1 MKTMYRYWG
10 GAVLALGVSAAA
22 AQDVV
27 LMQVAGIQVTDRDVM
42 AELQRVPPEAR
53 AGVVAKPGTMQII
66 LKTLMAR
73 RLLAQEARANGLAES
88 PDMQAL
94 LKINDERVL
103 SDARLLQIDAA
114 GAPDDAALD
123 AYARNK
129 YQAEPKRFD
138 VPAQTHA
145 RHILITGEG
154 EESKAQIEKLWAEL
168 KGGADFEVLAKEHS
182 QDPGSAKRGGD
193 LGFFAEGRM
202 VPEFDAV
209 LKDLQQPGEVSAP
222 VKTQFGW
229 HLIQFV
235 ERRPAGKRP
244 YEEVRE
250 ELRREARTRILSDK
264 RVAKSSALLEGAE
277 YKNDAIKAFTDK
289 MQ

>member
-1 MKTMYRYWG
+1 MMKMSRFLG
-10 GAVLALGVSAAA
+10 AAVLTLCAGAAA

-27 LMQVAGIQVTDRDVM
+27 LMQVGGALVTDRDVM
-42 AELQRVPPEAR
+42 AELQRVPPESRAAAVAR
-53 AGVVAKPGTMQII
+53 PGTMQAI
-66 LKTLMAR
+66 LKTLMVR
-73 RLLAQEARANGLAES
+73 RLLAREAQASGLAGE

-94 LKINDERVL
+94 LKINEERVL
-103 SDARLLQIDAA
+103 SDARMLQVDAA
-114 GAPDDAALD
+114 GEPDEAALD

-129 YQAEPKRFD
+129 YQAEAKRFD

-154 EESKAQIEKLWAEL
+154 EESKAQAEKLLGEI
-168 KGGADFEVLAKEHS
+168 KNGADFEALAKEHS
-182 QDPGSAKRGGD
+182 QDPGSGKKGGD

-202 VPEFDAV
+202 VPEFDAA
-209 LKDLQQPGEVSAP
+209 LKELNKPGEVSAP

-229 HLIQFV
+229 HLIQLV

-244 YEEVRE
+244 YEEVRAD
-250 ELRREARTRILSDK
+250 LHREARNRILSEK

-277 YKNDAIKAFTDK
+277 YKDEAIKAFVDK

>member
-1 MKTMYRYWG
+1 MKMSRYWG
-10 GAVLALGVSAAA
+10 AAVLALCAGAAA

-27 LMQVAGIQVTDRDVM
+27 LMQVAGTQITDRDVM

-53 AGVVAKPGTMQII
+53 AGVVAKPGTLQII

-94 LKINDERVL
+94 RKINDERVL
-103 SDARLLQIDAA
+103 SDARMLQVDAA
-114 GAPDDAALD
+114 GAPDEAALE

-129 YQAEPKRFD
+129 YQAESKLFEA
-138 VPAQTHA
+138 PAQTHA
-145 RHILITGEG
+145 RHILITGDSD
-154 EESKAQIEKLWAEL
+154 ESKARIEKLLAEI
-168 KGGADFEVLAKEHS
+168 KNGADFEALAKEHS
-182 QDPGSAKRGGD
+182 QDPGSAKKGGD

-202 VPEFDAV
+202 VPEFDAA
-209 LKDLQQPGEVSAP
+209 LKDMKQPGEVSAP

-229 HLIQFV
+229 HLIQLV

-250 ELRREARTRILSDK
+250 ELHREARTRILTDK

-277 YKNDAIKAFTDK
+277 YKDDAIKAFADK